1 MSAFVRFLGRRLLF
15 ALLLVFVISPG
26 SLLLAHLAPG
36 DYTSELRRPGVSAE
50 TVARERTRLGLDR
63 PLSAQYIA
71 WLGRL
76 VRFDLGTSFRY
87 ARPVSEL
94 VGERAANTALLAVAA
109 LLLATG
115 IGLPLGVV
123 SGSRRGLL
131 SSTIR
136 GVSVVALSLP
146 PLLTSILLALLA
158 ARSGRFPIGGMTS
171 LGAANLSGAGR
182 LGDLAWHLV
191 LPAVALALPIA
202 ATLERILARSM
213 TETLD
218 EPFILAALARGIPRR
233 RVVWRHALRVAI
245 RPVAGIYGIIVGSL
259 LSGSFAVE
267 IVTSWPG
274 LGQLMYEALISRDV
288 HLVGGCA
295 AIGSLFLACGNLLS
309 DVGLAAA
316 DPGLREEMSLW

>member
-1 MSAFVRFLGRRLLF
+1 MSAFTLFLGRRLLF
-15 ALLLVFVISPG
+15 ALLLVFIVSSG

-36 DYTSELRRPGVSAE
+36 DYTSQLRRPGVSAQ
-50 TVARERTRLGLDR
+50 TLARERERLGLDR
-63 PLSAQYIA
+63 PLAVQYVA

-87 ARPVSEL
+87 GRPVREL
-94 VGERAANTALLAVAA
+94 VGERAANTALLAAAA

-115 IGLPLGVV
+115 VGLPLGVV
-123 SGSRRGLL
+123 SGSRRAGPLA
-131 SSTIR
+131 STIR
-136 GVSVVALSLP
+136 GVSVVGLSLP

-158 ARSGRFPIGGMTS
+158 ARTGWFPIGGMTS
-171 LGAANLSGAGR
+171 LGAVDLSGVGR
-182 LGDLAWHLV
+182 LADVGWHLV

-202 ATLERILARSM
+202 ATLERVLARSM
-213 TETLD
+213 RETLN
-218 EPFILAALARGIPRR
+218 EPFILAALARGISRR

-274 LGQLMYEALISRDV
+274 LGQLMYEALMSRDV
-288 HLVGGCA
+288 HLVAGCA
-295 AIGSLFLACGNLLS
+295 AIGSLFLAFGNLLS
-309 DVGLAAA
+309 DAVLAAA
-316 DPGLREEMSLW
+316 DPRLREE

>member
-1 MSAFVRFLGRRLLF
+1 MSAVVLFLGRRLLF
-15 ALLLVFVISPG
+15 ALLLVFIVSSG

-36 DYTSELRRPGVSAE
+36 DYTSELNRPGVSAE
-50 TVARERTRLGLDR
+50 TVDRERERLGLDR
-63 PLSAQYIA
+63 PLAEQYVA

-87 ARPVSEL
+87 SRPVTEL
-94 VGERAANTALLAVAA
+94 VGERAANTALLAAAA

-123 SGSRRGLL
+123 SGSRRAGLL
-131 SSTIR
+131 ASTIR
-136 GVSVVALSLP
+136 GVSVVGLSLP

-158 ARSGRFPIGGMTS
+158 ARTGWFPIGGMTS
-171 LGAANLSGAGR
+171 VGAAELSGAGR
-182 LGDLAWHLV
+182 LADLFGHLV

-202 ATLERILARSM
+202 ATLERLLARSM

-218 EPFILAALARGIPRR
+218 EPFILAALARGISRR

-267 IVTSWPG
+267 LVASWPG

-288 HLVGGCA
+288 HLVAGCA

-309 DVGLAAA
+309 DVGLVAA
-316 DPGLREEMSLW
+316 DPRLREE

>member
-1 MSAFVRFLGRRLLF
+1 MSAVVLFLGRRLLF
-15 ALLLVFVISPG
+15 ALLLVFVVSSG

-36 DYTSELRRPGVSAE
+36 DYTSALSRPGVSPE
-50 TVARERTRLGLDR
+50 TVARERERLGLDR
-63 PLSAQYIA
+63 PLAEQYVA

-87 ARPVSEL
+87 DRPVTEL
-94 VGERAANTALLAVAA
+94 VGERAANTALLAAVA

-115 IGLPLGVV
+115 VGLPLGVI
-123 SGSRRGLL
+123 SGSRRAGLL
-131 SSTIR
+131 ASTIR
-136 GVSVVALSLP
+136 GVSIVGLSLP

-158 ARSGRFPIGGMTS
+158 ARTGWFPIGGMTS
-171 LGAANLSGAGR
+171 IGAAELSGAGR
-182 LGDLAWHLV
+182 LADLSWHLV
-191 LPAVALALPIA
+191 LPAAALALPIA
-202 ATLERILARSM
+202 ATLERLLARSM
-213 TETLD
+213 TETLN
-218 EPFILAALARGIPRR
+218 EPFILAAIARGISRR

-267 IVTSWPG
+267 IVASWPG

-288 HLVGGCA
+288 HLVAGCA

-309 DVGLAAA
+309 DVGLTVA
-316 DPGLREEMSLW
+316 DPRLRDE

>member
-1 MSAFVRFLGRRLLF
+1 MSAFALFLGRRLLF
-15 ALLLVFVISPG
+15 ALLLVFIVSSG

-36 DYTSELRRPGVSAE
+36 DYTSQLRQPGVSAD
-50 TVARERTRLGLDR
+50 TVARDRARLGLDR
-63 PLSAQYIA
+63 PFGEQYIA

-76 VRFDLGTSFRY
+76 VRFDLGPSFRY

-115 IGLPLGVV
+115 VGVPLGVV
-123 SGSRRGLL
+123 SGSRRAGPLA
-131 SSTIR
+131 STIR
-136 GVSVVALSLP
+136 GVSVVGLSLP

-158 ARSGRFPIGGMTS
+158 ARTGWFPIGRMTS
-171 LGAANLSGAGR
+171 VGAAELSGAGR
-182 LGDLAWHLV
+182 LVDLAWHLV
-191 LPAVALALPIA
+191 LPVVALALPIA
-202 ATLERILARSM
+202 ATLERLLARSM

-245 RPVAGIYGIIVGSL
+245 RPVAGVYGIIVGSL

-267 IVTSWPG
+267 IVASWPG
-274 LGQLMYEALISRDV
+274 LGRLMYEALISRDV
-288 HLVGGCA
+288 HLVAGCA

-316 DPGLREEMSLW
+316 DPRLREG